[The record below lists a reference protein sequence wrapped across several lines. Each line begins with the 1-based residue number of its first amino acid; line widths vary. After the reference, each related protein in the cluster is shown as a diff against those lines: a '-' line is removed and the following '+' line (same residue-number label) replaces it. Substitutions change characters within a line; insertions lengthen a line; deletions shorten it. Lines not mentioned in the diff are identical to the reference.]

1 MSESFDAVEN
11 SGLDSEAMTGTEAAE
26 APPTAARRRRFRL
39 PASRGGVAWLVVL
52 LIIGTFLAAQ
62 FGRQVY
68 ANWEIGQQA
77 RAIEAEIAR
86 IEAENAELERELAY
100 LRSDAYIAAE
110 ARRLANLGRE
120 GEQILI
126 IPAGAEEPLPEEL
139 TAVEPPRPLLE
150 QWVELFFG
158 ARSSS

>member
-1 MSESFDAVEN
+1 
-11 SGLDSEAMTGTEAAE
+11 MTGVETADAS
-26 APPTAARRRRFRL
+26 PPAMRRRRFRL
-39 PASRGGVAWLVVL
+39 PSSRGGLAWMIVLV
-52 LIIGTFLAAQ
+52 IIGALLAVQ

-86 IEAENAELERELAY
+86 IEAENVELERELAY
-100 LRSDAYIAAE
+100 LRSDAYVAAE
-110 ARRLANLGRE
+110 ARRLENLGRE

-139 TAVEPPRPLLE
+139 TAFEPPRPLLE

-158 ARSSS
+158 ARTGS